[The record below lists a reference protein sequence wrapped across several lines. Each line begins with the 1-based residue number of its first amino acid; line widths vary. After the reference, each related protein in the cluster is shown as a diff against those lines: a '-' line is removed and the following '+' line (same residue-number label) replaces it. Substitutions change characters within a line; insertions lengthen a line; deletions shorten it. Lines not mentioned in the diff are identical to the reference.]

1 MRIRLRGKHWDLV
14 RVINIDARG
23 DIDSPSIKDKRV
35 RVNTKV
41 KDNTEELLEVIIHEC
56 LHGLVW
62 DLSEETVQESKSED
76 RIGDDLPGAE
86 DTVVVLAHV
95 FGFEFPPIESERC
108 GGKLEHRGGVGRL
121 RRGGVR
127 TDQSRPRLG
136 VTELVRGGRHRGDE
150 VPEEYVGGLDRLD
163 ESFVCDVLGS
173 RL

>member
-62 DLSEETVQESKSED
+62 DLSEETVQESAVDLAKILYKLGA
-76 RIGDDLPGAE
+76 RIE
-86 DTVVVLAHV
+86 
-95 FGFEFPPIESERC
+95 
-108 GGKLEHRGGVGRL
+108 LE
-121 RRGGVR
+121 
-127 TDQSRPRLG
+127 
-136 VTELVRGGRHRGDE
+136 
-150 VPEEYVGGLDRLD
+150 
-163 ESFVCDVLGS
+163 
-173 RL
+173 